1 MIWLADRDGANSIL
15 AKMARPFQTGLA
27 EWRITRLKIA
37 VLVKQIP
44 DPSGVGK
51 LDPLT
56 HLLVR
61 DQGEVV
67 LDPGDSYGIEAA
79 LQVAAVHDGEVV
91 VISMGPEKA
100 VEVIRKAMAM
110 GAGEGVLV
118 SDERLRGSDA
128 LTTARVLAAAVK
140 RVQPDLLIAC
150 TESTDGYTGTVP
162 AAIAELLGW
171 PSLTFAKQLEVTKEK
186 VRIHHQTPDGH
197 DVVEADLPAVVTVTG
212 GINEPRYPTLK
223 GIVASRSKPLE
234 QPSLEELGI
243 DPATVGETR
252 AGQRI
257 VSVEPAP
264 ERKGGEVFEDQ
275 GEAAQRIADYL
286 AQLKVI

>member
-1 MIWLADRDGANSIL
+1 L
-15 AKMARPFQTGLA
+15 
-27 EWRITRLKIA
+27 LKIA

-44 DPSGVGK
+44 DPSGVGR
-51 LDPLT
+51 LDSAT

-61 DQGEVV
+61 DQGELV
-67 LDPGDSYGIEAA
+67 LDPGDSYGVEAA
-79 LQVAAVHDGEVV
+79 LQVAAANEGEVV
-91 VISMGPEKA
+91 AISMGADKA

-110 GAGEGVLV
+110 GASEGVLV
-118 SDERLRGSDA
+118 SDDRLRGSDA
-128 LTTARVLAAAVK
+128 LTTARVLAAATK

-171 PSLTFAKQLEVTKEK
+171 PSLTFAKELEVAGGK
-186 VRIHHQTPDGH
+186 VRIHRQTPNGH
-197 DVVEADLPAVVTVTG
+197 DVVEAELPAVVTVTG

-223 GIVASRSKPLE
+223 GIVASRSRPLD

-243 DPATVGETR
+243 DPSGVG
-252 AGQRI
+252 ASGANQLI

-264 ERKGGEVFEDQ
+264 ERAVGEVIEDQ
-275 GEAAQRIADYL
+275 GEAAARIADFL
-286 AQLKVI
+286 AELKVI

>member
-1 MIWLADRDGANSIL
+1 
-15 AKMARPFQTGLA
+15 MARPFQTGLA
-27 EWRITRLKIA
+27 EWRIPRLKIA

-51 LDPLT
+51 LDPQS

-79 LQVAAVHDGEVV
+79 LQVAAANEGEVV

-110 GAGEGVLV
+110 GAAEGVLV

-128 LTTARVLAAAVK
+128 LTTARVLAAAAT

-150 TESTDGYTGTVP
+150 TEATDGYTGTVP

-171 PSLTFAKQLEVTKEK
+171 PSLTFAKQLEVTKQK
-186 VRIHHQTPDGH
+186 VRIHRQTPDGH

-243 DPATVGETR
+243 DPATVGEAG

-264 ERKGGEVFEDQ
+264 ERQGGEVVEDQ

-286 AQLKVI
+286 AQLQVI

>member
-1 MIWLADRDGANSIL
+1 
-15 AKMARPFQTGLA
+15 
-27 EWRITRLKIA
+27 LKIA

-44 DPSGVGK
+44 DPSGVGR
-51 LDPLT
+51 LNP
-56 HLLVR
+56 HSHQLVR

-67 LDPGDSYGIEAA
+67 LDPGDSYGVEAA
-79 LQVAAVHDGEVV
+79 LQVAATSGGEVV

-110 GAGEGVLV
+110 GASEGVLI

-128 LTTARVLAAAVK
+128 LTTARVLAAATK

-171 PSLTFAKQLEVTKEK
+171 PSLTFAKELEVTPGK
-186 VRIHHQTPDGH
+186 VRIHRQTPNGH
-197 DVVEADLPAVVTVTG
+197 DVVEAELPAVVTVTG

-223 GIVASRSKPLE
+223 GIVASRSRPLE
-234 QPSLEELGI
+234 QPSLEELEI
-243 DPATVGETR
+243 DLSTVGTS
-252 AGQRI
+252 GTSQRI

-264 ERKGGEVFEDQ
+264 ERKGGEVIEDQ
-275 GEAAQRIADYL
+275 GEAAKRIADYL
-286 AQLKVI
+286 AELKVI

>member
-1 MIWLADRDGANSIL
+1 
-15 AKMARPFQTGLA
+15 MAWRFGTGLA
-27 EWRITRLKIA
+27 EWRIAWLKIA

-51 LDPLT
+51 LDPQS
-56 HLLVR
+56 HLLIR

-67 LDPGDSYGIEAA
+67 LDPGDTYGVEAA
-79 LQVAAVHDGEVV
+79 LQVAAASEGEVV
-91 VISMGPEKA
+91 VISMGPEKT

-110 GAGEGVLV
+110 GASAGVLV

-128 LTTARVLAAAVK
+128 LATAQVLAAAAK

-171 PSLTFAKQLEVTKEK
+171 PSLTFAKELEVTGSK
-186 VRIHHQTPDGH
+186 VRIHRQTPNGH
-197 DVVEADLPAVVTVTG
+197 DVVEAELPAVVTVTG

-234 QPSLEELGI
+234 QPTLEDLGI
-243 DPATVGETR
+243 DPSTVG
-252 AGQRI
+252 ASGASQKI

-264 ERKGGEVFEDQ
+264 QRQGGEVIEDQ
-275 GEAAQRIADYL
+275 GGAAQRIADYL
-286 AQLKVI
+286 AELKVI